1 MEIVLGANRYGKAQ
15 VRLVRV
21 ARDGPRHELR
31 DLTVSVA
38 LAGDLADTHLSGDN
52 SAVLPT
58 DSQKNTVYAFARR
71 HGIDQIEE
79 FGLLLAR
86 HFVTSQP
93 AIDQARVRVEEH
105 PWQRLGPHSF
115 QRAGAESRLATVTVT
130 GGQAVVE
137 SGLTGLL
144 LLNSTDSEFTGY
156 VRDAYTT
163 LPETRDRVLA
173 TAVDATWRHLTEPA
187 GPGTDWAASFA
198 GVRDALVAAFVETY
212 SRSLQQTLYA
222 MGHRVLTRCPE
233 VAEIRL
239 RLPNKHHLLV
249 DLTPFG
255 LDNPGEVFVATD
267 QPYGLIEGTVTR
279 SVTAA
284 GAASAGT
291 AATGGE
297 SSGATATGGA
307 AVVG

>member
-1 MEIVLGANRYGKAQ
+1 MEIVLGPNRYGKAE

-21 ARDGPRHELR
+21 ARHGPRHELR
-31 DLTVSVA
+31 DLTVHIA
-38 LAGDLADTHLSGDN
+38 LAGDLAATHLSGDN
-52 SAVLPT
+52 SSLLPT

-71 HGIDQIEE
+71 HGVDQIED

-86 HFVTSQP
+86 HFVATQP
-93 AIDQARVRVEEH
+93 AIDWARVHIEEH

-115 QRAGAESRLATVTVT
+115 QRAGSESRLATVTVT
-130 GGQAVVE
+130 GEQEVVE

-156 VRDAYTT
+156 VHDPYTT

-173 TAVDATWRHLTEPA
+173 TAVDATWRHLA
-187 GPGTDWAASFA
+187 RPGAADVDWAASHH
-198 GVRDALVAAFVETY
+198 GVREALVSAFVETY
-212 SRSLQQTLYA
+212 SLSLQQTLYA
-222 MGHRVLTRCPE
+222 MGHRALERRPE

-239 RLPNKHHLLV
+239 SLPNKHHILV

-267 QPYGLIEGTVTR
+267 RPYGLIEGTVTR
-279 SVTAA
+279 ADTGVAPSA
-284 GAASAGT
+284 GAGASG
-291 AATGGE
+291 
-297 SSGATATGGA
+297 
-307 AVVG
+307 